1 MGRYPRTVDEFAHND
16 RHVLVQCGLCR
27 TKREVAAET
36 LAARFGAAFDLY
48 DGYARLVAELGCPGC
63 GRTHRTIVFRDATE
77 YAQFGEV
84 GFEEA
89 LNRELERRAY
99 IRARGEES
107 QAVRGPRRR
116 RG

>member
-1 MGRYPRTVDEFAHND
+1 MGRYPRTVEEFAGND
-16 RHVLVQCGLCR
+16 RHVLVQCGPCG
-27 TKREVAAET
+27 TKREVMAET
-36 LAARFGAAFDLY
+36 LRALFGAGFDLY
-48 DGYARLVAELGCPGC
+48 DGYPRLVAELRCPGC

-77 YAQFGEV
+77 YPQFGEV
-84 GFEEA
+84 GFEAA
-89 LNRELERRAY
+89 LNRALERRAY